1 MTAVY
6 IILAIVILALI
17 LLLSS
22 KIKLFFEYKKYPGEK
37 LYTDISI
44 HLGFINLS
52 RFIKAPKED
61 KLTQKTK
68 DIFTTDKIKNYVKTF
83 KILTKVYSKNRLKIQ
98 KSLVIEKV
106 NIHIKFGLFDAMQ
119 TGIMTGALWSL
130 LYSALALADS
140 VGTVK
145 KHFFEVAPVYTEPGF
160 ISEGR
165 VKLSVRLIS
174 ALILGVRLYTTY
186 KKTVKENN

>member
-1 MTAVY
+1 MTVVY

-37 LYTDISI
+37 LYTDLS
-44 HLGFINLS
+44 LSFGFIDLTK
-52 RFIKAPKED
+52 FIKTPKED
-61 KLTQKTK
+61 ELTRKTK
-68 DIFTTDKIKNYVKTF
+68 DVFTTDKIKNYVKTF
-83 KILTKVYSKNRLKIQ
+83 KTLTKVYSKNRWKIQ

-165 VKLSVRLIS
+165 VKLSVRFIS
-174 ALILGVRLYTTY
+174 ALILGIRLYTTY

>member
-1 MTAVY
+1 MTVVY

-44 HLGFINLS
+44 HLGFVNLS
-52 RFIKAPKED
+52 GFIKAPKED

-68 DIFTTDKIKNYVKTF
+68 DIFTADKIKNYVKTF
-83 KILTKVYSKNRLKIQ
+83 KILTKVYSKNRWKIQ

-130 LYSALALADS
+130 LYSALALTDS

-160 ISEGR
+160 TSEGK